1 MEGKNKTFFRVFLLV
16 QARWRAPCTKVSWI
30 FVLMLVIIIII
41 IVIIIIIIIIGV
53 LLLRTIEYYL
63 SIIA

>member
-41 IVIIIIIIIIGV
+41 IIIIIGV